1 MLVLTR
7 KYGEKIMI
15 GDNIV
20 ITVLEARGDAVRVGI
35 EAPAG
40 VSLKRAEVYDEVSA
54 ENQSAA
60 AAGAAGIEENLRD
73 ALGQPGTSASAPGT
87 DPDRLPGS

>member
-54 ENQSAA
+54 ENRSAA
-60 AAGAAGIEENLRD
+60 AVGPGVEEDLRD
-73 ALGQPGTSASAPGT
+73 ALGHLGTSASTPGVE
-87 DPDRLPGS
+87 PERLPGS